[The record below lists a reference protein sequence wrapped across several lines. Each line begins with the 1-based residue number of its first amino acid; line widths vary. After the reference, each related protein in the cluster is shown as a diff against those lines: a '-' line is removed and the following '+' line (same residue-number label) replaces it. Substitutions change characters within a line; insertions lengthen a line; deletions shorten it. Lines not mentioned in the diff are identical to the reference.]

1 MASSALAAP
10 SSTSPGS
17 ARPASPSTPGKVNDL
32 VSHFEGQAALQ
43 RTKAASPLSS
53 PESKKPASL
62 SPAAVASDETSGARD
77 HGKVEPTLGATNGAP
92 TGSKDGPSEGSAT
105 LEDIE
110 EGEKLQVE
118 QVGKVLSDELGDE
131 AKPTPVNGHAKEQ
144 QQGASESTS
153 PHRLSTIQ
161 EAARESTGGKLSS
174 SSPSSATSPPSAS
187 ASASAATTADSNKIN
202 GKDQSAPDATLKKTD
217 STTGG
222 EDVPALTRLSEKLEA
237 MPSKERSVVQKN
249 LERVSA
255 YPTDLPLTAAWSE
268 AFSASVMQGDFK
280 LEPLSD
286 CLTSPPTA
294 LHFSDTTVAAKS
306 SHNTTADD
314 YDDAVKALF
323 TAKTVYDLC
332 STLKAYKRIVASKL
346 LSNKR
351 GPAAVKPAGAIEEGG
366 LGLNR
371 AGQNLHFF
379 RAGVSPT
386 WEDPWNSKGGRL
398 IIQPTPAMFET
409 VFERLVFLLAGS
421 AVEVAASEILKKAG
435 KSSKEGFII
444 GAVASRRAR
453 GDRIEVWLGGTEKV
467 TPAPSEWIEAIK
479 ERLSEELEL
488 PEVKTGKYRMHF
500 GGK

>member
-1 MASSALAAP
+1 MMASSALAAP
-10 SSTSPGS
+10 SSISPGS
-17 ARPASPSTPGKVNDL
+17 ARPASPSTAGKVNDL
-32 VSHFEGQAALQ
+32 VSHFEGHAALQ
-43 RTKAASPLSS
+43 RTKTACPSSS
-53 PESKKPASL
+53 PESKKHATL
-62 SPAAVASDETSGARD
+62 SPAGVASDETSGARD
-77 HGKVEPTLGATNGAP
+77 HSKVEPTLGATNGAP

-118 QVGKVLSDELGDE
+118 QGGKVLPDESGDE

-144 QQGASESTS
+144 QQGASESAS

-187 ASASAATTADSNKIN
+187 ASAPTTADSNKIN
-202 GKDQSAPDATLKKTD
+202 GKDKSAPDATWKKTD

-255 YPTDLPLTAAWSE
+255 YPTDLPLTAAW
-268 AFSASVMQGDFK
+268 
-280 LEPLSD
+280 
-286 CLTSPPTA
+286 T

-332 STLKAYKRIVASKL
+332 STLKAYKRIVASKFSS
-346 LSNKR
+346 SNKR

-488 PEVKTGKYRMHF
+488 PEIKTGKYRMHF

>member
-53 PESKKPASL
+53 PESKEHASL

-118 QVGKVLSDELGDE
+118 QVGKVLPDELGDE

-202 GKDQSAPDATLKKTD
+202 GKDQSAPDATLKKAD

-255 YPTDLPLTAAWSE
+255 YPTDLPLTAAW
-268 AFSASVMQGDFK
+268 
-280 LEPLSD
+280 
-286 CLTSPPTA
+286 T